1 MEFNNVVPVGYQR
14 YGAGNGVIIDEV
26 LHALR
31 DLSDDR
37 LVRVGLS
44 QKCRDDCK
52 EKQGGAHGYQHIG
65 RGAARIA
72 DNGGFPMSPDSASTP
87 LMRQYHAV
95 KQQVPGALLM
105 FRLGDF
111 YELFFEDAVT
121 AARELEI
128 TLTARNKEK
137 GTAIPMCGV
146 PYHSA
151 EGYIAR
157 LIGRGYRVAI
167 CDQMEEASA
176 GKKLV
181 RREVTRIVTPGT
193 ATDAHLLR
201 SHENNYLA
209 AVARVGT
216 RAGLAY
222 VDVSTGEFRATEV
235 EMAELPGLLESIAAR
250 EILVAAETALFPQA
264 EHKRW
269 LVTELEE
276 WVFSADYSD
285 RILREHFKLLSLDG
299 FGLAA
304 KPGAVAAAG
313 AVLHYLRDTQRAA
326 LDHLDP
332 PRHFD
337 RAENMVL
344 DAVTVRNLELVEPI
358 FSDGGATLIGILDQT
373 ATGMGGRLLRQR
385 LLRPSLDREEIE
397 ARLDA
402 VSDVVRETILR
413 AELRKQLAPVLDI
426 ERLVAKV
433 TIGSAGPRELLALGR
448 SLDQVPKLAEA
459 ARHASAG
466 FSARLS
472 GMFARLDPVP
482 EASGA
487 ILAAIAD
494 TPPAILGEGQ
504 TIRPGY
510 DAELDELRDLSQNG
524 KQYIAQIELRERQRT
539 GVGSLKVRF
548 NNVFGYYIEISKA
561 NLHLTPSDY
570 ERKQTLVNAER
581 FTTPELKEYERKVL
595 VAEEKILEIE
605 KRIFGVVRQTAAD
618 HAHAIRAT
626 AAAVAELDVSAALAQ
641 VAAENRYS
649 RPQFSSGEMRIAAG
663 RHPVIEKIAGEEAG
677 RFIPNDLYLN
687 ETTDRLAII
696 TGPNMGGKSTYLR
709 QAALIGIMA
718 QMGSWVP
725 ADAAVLPI
733 MDRIFTRIGASDNL
747 ARGRSTFMVEMT
759 ETAVILN
766 TATPRSFIILD
777 EIGRGTATYD
787 GLSLAWA
794 VVEHISTTTKARTLF
809 ATHYHELTELA
820 DQLEGVRNLQV
831 SVKEAGDR
839 IIFLHRIE
847 PGKADRSYG
856 IEVARLAGL
865 PGSVVERAREILR
878 SHEPR
883 ERAPAAG
890 PIQIRLFEPAADDV
904 KEKIR
909 GLRIDEMRPVEAL
922 RFLEDLQRE
931 LL

>member
-1 MEFNNVVPVGYQR
+1 MNYAWSTNRSGISYR
-14 YGAGNGVIIDEV
+14 YSNTPGAQWF
-26 LHALR
+26 L
-31 DLSDDR
+31 
-37 LVRVGLS
+37 
-44 QKCRDDCK
+44 
-52 EKQGGAHGYQHIG
+52 
-65 RGAARIA
+65 
-72 DNGGFPMSPDSASTP
+72 MSESSETASTP

-137 GTAIPMCGV
+137 GNAIPMCGV
-146 PYHSA
+146 PYHAA

-167 CDQMEEASA
+167 CEQMEEASA

-209 AVARVGT
+209 AVARAGAGNAA
-216 RAGLAY
+216 RAGVAY
-222 VDVSTGEFRATEV
+222 VDVSTGEFRATEIDT
-235 EMAELPGLLESIAAR
+235 ADLPGLLESIAPR
-250 EILVAAETALFPQA
+250 ELLVPSEAPLFPNA
-264 EHKRW
+264 EAKRFV
-269 LVTELEE
+269 VTEQED
-276 WVFSADYSD
+276 WVFTSDYAD

-299 FGLAA
+299 FGLAG
-304 KPGAVAAAG
+304 KPQAIAAAG

-332 PRHFD
+332 PRYFD
-337 RAENMVL
+337 RADTMVL
-344 DAVTVRNLELVEPI
+344 DAVTVRNLELLEPI

-373 ATGMGGRLLRQR
+373 CTGMGGRLLRQR
-385 LLRPSLDREEIE
+385 LLRPSLELAEIE

-402 VSDVVRETILR
+402 VSDLVRETILR

-426 ERLVAKV
+426 ERLLAKV
-433 TIGSAGPRELLALGR
+433 MIGSAGPRDLLALGK
-448 SLDQVPKLAEA
+448 SLDQTPLLADSC
-459 ARHASAG
+459 RLASKAL
-466 FSARLS
+466 SARLHQT
-472 GMFARLDPVP
+472 FARLDPVA
-482 EASGA
+482 EASRPIINA
-487 ILAAIAD
+487 LAD
-494 TPPAILGEGQ
+494 TPPLQVGDGM

-524 KQYIAQIELRERQRT
+524 KQYIAHIETRERSRT
-539 GVGSLKVRF
+539 GIASLKVRF

-561 NLHLTPSDY
+561 NLQHAPADY

-595 VAEEKILEIE
+595 IAEEKILEIE
-605 KRIFGVVRQTAAD
+605 KRIFAEVRQKTATEAQR
-618 HAHAIRAT
+618 IRAT
-626 AAAVAELDVSAALAQ
+626 AAAIADLDVTAALAQ
-641 VAAENRYS
+641 VAAENRYA
-649 RPQFSSGEMRIAAG
+649 RPRFSEGGLSDGADMRIMAG
-663 RHPVIEKIAGEEAG
+663 RHPVIEKLAGEEAG

-687 ETTDRLAII
+687 NTTDRIGII

-709 QAALIGIMA
+709 QAALIAILA

-725 ADAAVLPI
+725 ADSALLPVI
-733 MDRIFTRIGASDNL
+733 DRIFTRIGASDNL

-777 EIGRGTATYD
+777 EVGRGTSTYD

-794 VVEHISTTTKARTLF
+794 VVEHIAATTRARTLF

-820 DQLEGVRNLQV
+820 EALPGIRNLQV
-831 SVKEAGDR
+831 AVKEAGDR
-839 IIFLHRIE
+839 IIFLRRVE

-865 PGSVVERAREILR
+865 PATVIERAREVLKL
-878 SHEPR
+878 HER
-883 ERAPAAG
+883 TEQRAAGQLTPKPEAG
-890 PIQIRLFEPAADDV
+890 PIQIRLFEPGV
-904 KEKIR
+904 EEIKQKIR
-909 GLRIDEMRPVEAL
+909 SLRIDEMRPVEAL

-931 LL
+931 LG